1 MFKKVVIIIKSKKN
15 NNYSSYSFMSTYS
28 GVVKEEYPVL
38 VDPAQPHLA
47 SVLHPNEWSSANHA
61 LELGHRGV
69 V

>member
-1 MFKKVVIIIKSKKN
+1 
-15 NNYSSYSFMSTYS
+15 MSTYS
-28 GVVKEEYPVL
+28 EVVKEEYPVL

-61 LELGHRGV
+61 LELGHCGV